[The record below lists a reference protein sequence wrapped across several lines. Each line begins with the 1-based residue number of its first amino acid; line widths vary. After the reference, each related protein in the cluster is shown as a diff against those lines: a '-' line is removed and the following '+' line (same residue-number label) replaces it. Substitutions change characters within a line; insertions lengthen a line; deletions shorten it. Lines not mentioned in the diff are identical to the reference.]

1 MSKKTTAF
9 TTIDFEKSG
18 KQIGFV
24 DIPHSPH
31 EDAWGRTRIPLA
43 IIANGSG
50 PTVILQGGNHGDEY
64 EGPIVLG
71 ELIRDL
77 APEKIQG
84 RLIILPAINTPAV
97 SAGRRTSPVDGLN
110 LNRTYP
116 GDHNGTITQQISA
129 YINDVI
135 YPQADAFVD
144 LHSGGSSLHI
154 MPSAIIEPAPT
165 PEARQRNIEAVL
177 AFNAPLTVVV
187 DNNGESRTASA
198 ASVRAGL
205 VTVGT
210 ELGGGGTVSPEAVEI
225 CRQGV
230 HNVLAHF
237 GVLPARPV
245 APRNEDR
252 RILGIPGPEG
262 FVIAPQAGVFEP
274 LVQAGLWVHAGQL
287 AGRIHYLTNPG
298 QAPTDLFFDTDGLLY
313 GRRQPGR
320 VEPGNCCLVVASEY
334 TGTLQ

>member
-50 PTVILQGGNHGDEY
+50 PTIILQGGNHGDEY

-77 APEKIQG
+77 APERIQG

-210 ELGGGGTVSPEAVEI
+210 ELGGGARFHRSGGNMSAGGAQCAGAFRRVTRKARCSSK
-225 CRQGV
+225 RGS
-230 HNVLAHF
+230 AHT
-237 GVLPARPV
+237 GHSRP
-245 APRNEDR
+245 R
-252 RILGIPGPEG
+252 R
-262 FVIAPQAGVFEP
+262 VCDCAAGWRFEP
-274 LVQAGLWVHAGQL
+274 LVQAGSWVHVGQL